1 MTFGDDAK
9 NPDSFYLKY
18 VMSPETCPHEGNGG
32 LDFGFSDN
40 GAVDRS
46 TKGAVTEDGTVYLW
60 GWRGG
65 MACDKPMTL
74 DYLPLGSLGPEVTE
88 NVEMVAA
95 GANIYSVVTKNGDLY
110 DLRNACEVR
119 KMEFDGEK
127 VVSVSVGGEHVGAV
141 TESGK
146 LYMWSYGH
154 NNYGQIGN
162 NSTNTSQDP
171 VKVLENVKF
180 VELGIYTSA
189 AVTQDGSLWMWGLND
204 SGQIGNGGTE
214 NQLTPVK
221 ILENVVSFSQ
231 TGEFCA
237 AITKDGEL
245 WMWGANYGGQIGN
258 GSYENQLEPLKI
270 LENVAFVSLGFDTS
284 GAVTRDG
291 KLYVWGNIKAVLPDG
306 PGAKTVPECIVDKD
320 VVSVSLG
327 HYHIGVV
334 KSDASLWMGGINE
347 SGQVGIATV
356 DVQGNLEKVMDDVM
370 CVRLTK
376 NYSTA
381 VTLDGTLYGWGQ
393 SYNSTY
399 TQCGRI
405 YREPQKLLEDVSIP

>member
-40 GAVDRS
+40 GARDRS

-110 DLRNACEVR
+110 DLRNGFEAR

-245 WMWGANYGGQIGN
+245 WMWGAN
-258 GSYENQLEPLKI
+258 
-270 LENVAFVSLGFDTS
+270 
-284 GAVTRDG
+284 
-291 KLYVWGNIKAVLPDG
+291 
-306 PGAKTVPECIVDKD
+306 
-320 VVSVSLG
+320 
-327 HYHIGVV
+327 
-334 KSDASLWMGGINE
+334 
-347 SGQVGIATV
+347 
-356 DVQGNLEKVMDDVM
+356 
-370 CVRLTK
+370 
-376 NYSTA
+376 
-381 VTLDGTLYGWGQ
+381 
-393 SYNSTY
+393 
-399 TQCGRI
+399 
-405 YREPQKLLEDVSIP
+405 